1 MTGKYFTQFPVLK
14 TERLILRQLKSS
26 DDKEIFALRSNENVN
41 KYLDRKPARS
51 IDDARN
57 FIHAIN
63 ENIQR
68 NDSVYWAI
76 TLKDV
81 DKLLGTICLFEFS
94 EDRSKAEIGY
104 ELLPDFQGKGF
115 MEEAASAVIHVGFYH
130 IGLQSIEACTHSE
143 NQHSTKLLKKLSFMM
158 DSGTEN
164 NMARFILTR
173 MG

>member
-14 TERLILRQLKSS
+14 TERLILRQLQSS
-26 DDKEIFALRSNENVN
+26 DDKEIFAMRSNENVN

-81 DKLLGTICLFEFS
+81 DKLMGTICLFEFS

-130 IGLQSIEACTHSE
+130 IGLQSIEACTHPE
-143 NQHSTKLLKKLSFMM
+143 NQHSTKLLKKLNFMM
-158 DSGTEN
+158 DTSTEN
-164 NMARFILTR
+164 NLARFILTR